1 MTPETSHTIDAE
13 IFSVGEWNGE
23 RFSHEDL
30 AEIASNFERLR
41 GVVQPPLKFGHDESQ
56 TLLGQQDG
64 DPALGWV
71 QGLRVVGDRLVAT
84 FAGMPSVVLE
94 AIRKGRYRRV
104 SAELY
109 FNVRQGGQVLGKAL
123 KAVAL
128 LGADLPA
135 VTNLRDLTAF
145 LHAADGKSLQTGE
158 ARVFT
163 MDRHDSPAKERCMP
177 TTPDIEELQTELQEL
192 RAYREQ
198 QEQRKHQELAR
209 RRTQA
214 FQQARD
220 NVATFCEEQVLQ
232 GRLTP
237 HLRDRLLRELEQ
249 QVHSFSEGGGLRV
262 SIGWLRDFIASQ
274 PVVLP
279 QAEAAHA
286 GQPPGDATPG
296 GDPSRDLAQR
306 AAQRMVEMNLTYTQ
320 AAEYVLKTDPVLA
333 RAYRDFTLNP

>member
-1 MTPETSHTIDAE
+1 MTPDTSHTIDAE

-23 RFSHEDL
+23 TFTREDL
-30 AEIASNFERLR
+30 EEIAANFERLR
-41 GVVQPPLKFGHDESQ
+41 GVLQPPLKFGHDDSQ

-94 AIRKGRYRRV
+94 AIRNGRYRRV

-109 FNVRQGGQVLGKAL
+109 FNVRRGGEALGKAL

-145 LHAADGKSLQTGE
+145 LHAANATELQPGE

-163 MDRHDSPAKERCMP
+163 MDRHDPPAKERCMP
-177 TTPDIEELQTELQEL
+177 STPDIEELQTELQEL

-198 QEQRKHQELAR
+198 QEQRKQQEHTR
-209 RRTQA
+209 RRTRA

-220 NVATFCEEQVLQ
+220 SVATFCEEQVAQ

-237 HLRDRLLRELEQ
+237 HLRERLLREVEQ
-249 QVHSFSEGGGLRV
+249 QVHTFSDGAGLRV
-262 SIGWLRDFIASQ
+262 SMGWLRDFIAAQ

-286 GQPPGDATPG
+286 GHPGGETEPA
-296 GDPSRDLAQR
+296 GDPSRTLARR
-306 AAQRMVEMNLTYTQ
+306 AAQRMVEMNLSYSQ
-320 AAEYVLKTDPVLA
+320 AAEYVLKTDPELA